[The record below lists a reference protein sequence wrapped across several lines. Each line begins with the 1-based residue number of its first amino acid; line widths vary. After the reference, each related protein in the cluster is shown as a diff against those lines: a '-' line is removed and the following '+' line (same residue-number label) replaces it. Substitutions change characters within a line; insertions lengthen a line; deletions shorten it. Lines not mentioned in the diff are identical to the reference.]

1 MINPLPCS
9 LAPSRSSAGLAL
21 TVMLLAP
28 GGLVACG
35 PAAAPQGPG
44 KSSAQAAAKPAR
56 KCPDPNL
63 RDQSDPCAAD
73 YLAPYKPRSS
83 RERF

>member
-1 MINPLPCS
+1 MINPRS
-9 LAPSRSSAGLAL
+9 IARARRSMALALMLGLA
-21 TVMLLAP
+21 TPLA
-28 GGLVACG
+28 ACG
-35 PAAAPQGPG
+35 PDANAKGGA
-44 KSSAQAAAKPAR
+44 KDSSKAAAKAAR